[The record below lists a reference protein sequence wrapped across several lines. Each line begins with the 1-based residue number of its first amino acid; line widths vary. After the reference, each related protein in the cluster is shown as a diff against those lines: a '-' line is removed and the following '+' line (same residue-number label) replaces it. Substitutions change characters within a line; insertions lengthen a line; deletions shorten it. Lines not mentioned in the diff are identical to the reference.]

1 MDPSWVMLNWKR
13 FRLNGW
19 INLELK
25 MNLQQ
30 TPGDADP
37 ANRGAGS
44 PTATMEV
51 QKWGMRWALILPFN
65 NGGK

>member
-1 MDPSWVMLNWKR
+1 MLNWKR

-30 TPGDADP
+30 FQEMPILQRSGVAHCNGSSKMGDAMGP
-37 ANRGAGS
+37 HSMAI
-44 PTATMEV
+44 
-51 QKWGMRWALILPFN
+51 Q
-65 NGGK
+65 